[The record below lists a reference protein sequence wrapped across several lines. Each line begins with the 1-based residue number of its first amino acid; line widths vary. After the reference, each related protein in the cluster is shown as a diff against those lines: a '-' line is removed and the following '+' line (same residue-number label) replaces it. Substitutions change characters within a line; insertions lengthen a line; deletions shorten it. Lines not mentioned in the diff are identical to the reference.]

1 MKFINVPKLKAVLFD
16 LDGTLFDTD
25 RAIYLSY
32 KEAVEKLG
40 YTLPRNNSELFARER
55 ITELF

>member
-40 YTLPRNNSELFARER
+40 YTLPKNSSERFVRER